1 MKQKLQSIVFLF
13 LSGAV
18 WCLYAQPG
26 RTPASSRYLDTASG
40 LSVQKLVETA
50 LARNADLLAMRGR
63 IAETEGLLNQSRLR
77 PNPGLNV
84 RLSNGSALNSPGERE
99 YTISY
104 AHTFELGGKWDR
116 RVEVAQLAEELAT
129 LEVADQERLLKA
141 SVKARFGETLA
152 FLQNLEIAE
161 QLLQLNE
168 QGLPHR
174 SGARGERGGSR
185 T

>member
-1 MKQKLQSIVFLF
+1 
-13 LSGAV
+13 
-18 WCLYAQPG
+18 
-26 RTPASSRYLDTASG
+26 
-40 LSVQKLVETA
+40 
-50 LARNADLLAMRGR
+50 
-63 IAETEGLLNQSRLR
+63 
-77 PNPGLNV
+77 
-84 RLSNGSALNSPGERE
+84 
-99 YTISY
+99 
-104 AHTFELGGKWDR
+104 LGGKWDR